1 MIEKNKS
8 GEELLS
14 DGEVLD
20 LVYDLANSWLDINT
34 RNQGSPLKAT
44 GDEISGLYFIQAGRI
59 QVCQRLLELLWSNE
73 EEDV

>member
-20 LVYDLANSWLDINT
+20 LVYAWLAMEGTIPEL
-34 RNQGSPLKAT
+34 RQ
-44 GDEISGLYFIQAGRI
+44 
-59 QVCQRLLELLWSNE
+59 LLHDNE
-73 EEDV
+73 PVEDVIREEDV